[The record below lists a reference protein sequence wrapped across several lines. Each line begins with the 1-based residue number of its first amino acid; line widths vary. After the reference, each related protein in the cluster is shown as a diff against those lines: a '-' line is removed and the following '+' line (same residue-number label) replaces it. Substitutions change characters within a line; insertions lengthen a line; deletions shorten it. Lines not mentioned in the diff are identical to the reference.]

1 MSVYLSLFP
10 VENNKSSTKC
20 ITFFLVERKN
30 FFNVTLN
37 VCLEITFLFLQ
48 FNVLVAENGE
58 FFSNWKGLVL
68 DFYLIQSQTSQTLA
82 FFSLFSFFFLF
93 FFFFAIFNLKKEWQY
108 TTIQIW
114 FNVKCKFSSLEIVIL
129 WNQQYFISLHLP
141 MLHSNW
147 QVWKDISGSF

>member
-1 MSVYLSLFP
+1 MFWSLKM
-10 VENNKSSTKC
+10 EN
-20 ITFFLVERKN
+20 
-30 FFNVTLN
+30 
-37 VCLEITFLFLQ
+37 
-48 FNVLVAENGE
+48 
-58 FFSNWKGLVL
+58 FSNWKGLVL

-82 FFSLFSFFFLF
+82 FFSLFSFFS